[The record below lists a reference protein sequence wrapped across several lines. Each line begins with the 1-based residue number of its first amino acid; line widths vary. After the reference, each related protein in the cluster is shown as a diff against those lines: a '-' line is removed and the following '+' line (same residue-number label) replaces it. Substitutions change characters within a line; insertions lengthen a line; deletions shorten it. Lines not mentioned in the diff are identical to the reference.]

1 MQLRN
6 YQKKAVDSLLTQSKK
21 LLAKDGGKVCVFKA
35 PTGSGKTIMVADFLQ
50 KLSDERLP
58 LDLAFIWISSND
70 LHSQSK
76 EKLAS
81 HLTDSVYTLSFLEEV
96 QESAFKQNQIVFVN
110 WHSLTKKNHE
120 GEWSNV
126 LMRDNESDRNL
137 PTFVRNTKQE
147 GREIILIV
155 DESHYHYWS
164 DQSQE
169 LVHKEIAPKLTIEVS
184 ATPSIEPSGE
194 DVENGNAAFVSVP
207 YADVVGE
214 GMIKTDIVIN
224 KEIGKHR
231 SSKTDADE
239 AIIDASI
246 AEQAE
251 LMRLYQG
258 EKVNIRPLILIQ
270 LPSESSSTSV
280 LDQSKIKMIEK
291 HLADKHEITVD
302 NGRLAVWLSDRKDN
316 LDSITHNDGQVDVL
330 IFKQAIAIGWD
341 CPRAQILVMFREIRN
356 RTFEI
361 QTVGRILRMPEAKHY
376 EAAELNQAFVYTNL
390 EKIEIA
396 QDDDSQKFFNVSV
409 AHRETTYEN
418 IGLPSTYLSRIDYGD
433 LTLSF
438 RRFFYEEANKRFG
451 IASNDKTNVGYKKA
465 DKYLEL
471 YFDELTRPVI
481 SNAIIQNIDGAADII
496 GETVDFVVPEADL
509 KHKFELFAKIVS
521 LPFAPVRSHTKIQQA
536 IYDWFDSF
544 LGYKGKS
551 RAEIQRVIVCSEG
564 NQKIFQEIINT
575 AKERFEAIR
584 KQELAKKQ
592 RSREYEWEVPVVDYF
607 NERYERVDLAHCVLA
622 PCLLQEKRS
631 NPEKGFEELLSGSS
645 NISWWYKNREA
656 KETYFAIPYRDP
668 DSEIQRSFYPDYI
681 VVFKDGSIGIY
692 DTKSGMTASSE
703 ETGAKSD
710 ALVSY
715 IAKGKKRLKGG
726 IVVFDKTGSFVFVG
740 RQYNADLKAKGWER
754 LDV

>member
-1 MQLRN
+1 MQLRK
-6 YQKKAVDSLLTQSKK
+6 YQKIAVDSLLMQSKK
-21 LLAKDGGKVCVFKA
+21 LLAKDGSNVCVFKA

-50 KLSDERLP
+50 KLADEHLP

-76 EKLAS
+76 EKLAL
-81 HLTDSVYTLSFLEEV
+81 HLADTVYTLSFLENV
-96 QESAFKQNQIVFVN
+96 QEPAFKQNQIIFVN
-110 WHSLTKKNHE
+110 WHSLTKKNRE
-120 GEWSNV
+120 GEWSNT

-137 PTFVRNTKQE
+137 PNFVRNTKHE
-147 GREIILIV
+147 GREIVLIV

-169 LVHKEIAPKLTIEVS
+169 LVHDVIAPKLTIEVS
-184 ATPSIEPSGE
+184 ATPSIEPSAE
-194 DVENGNAAFVSVP
+194 DMANGNAGFVSVP

-224 KEIGKHR
+224 KEIGQHR
-231 SSKTDADE
+231 SSTTDADE

-246 AEQAE
+246 AERAE
-251 LMRLYQG
+251 LVRLYQM

-270 LPSESSSTSV
+270 LPSESASTSA
-280 LDQSKIKMIEK
+280 LDQSKLEMIEM
-291 HLADKHEITVD
+291 HLADEHGITVD

-316 LDSITHNDGQVDVL
+316 LENITLNDSQIDVL

-341 CPRAQILVMFREIRN
+341 CPRAQILVMFREIKN
-356 RTFEI
+356 KTFEI

-376 EAAELNQAFVYTNL
+376 ENPELNQAFVYTNL
-390 EKIEIA
+390 ERIEIA
-396 QDDDSQKFFNVSV
+396 QDDESQKFFSVSV
-409 AHRETTYEN
+409 AHRESAYEN
-418 IGLPSTYLSRIDYGD
+418 IALPSVYLSRIDYGD

-438 RRFFYEEANKRFG
+438 RKFFYEEANKRFG
-451 IASNDKTNVGYKKA
+451 ITPSDLGNAGYKKA

-471 YFDELTRPVI
+471 YFDELTKPVI
-481 SNAIIQNIDGAADII
+481 SNVIIQNIDGAMDII
-496 GETVDFVVPEADL
+496 GDTVEFVVPEADL

-536 IYDWFDSF
+536 IYDWFDNY
-544 LGYKGKS
+544 LGYRGKS
-551 RAEIQRVIVCSEG
+551 RAEIQRIVVCSG
-564 NQKIFQEIINT
+564 KNQVIFQEIINA
-575 AKERFEAIR
+575 AKERFEAMR
-584 KQELAKKQ
+584 KQELAGKQ
-592 RSREYEWEVPVVDYF
+592 RSRDYKWDVPAVDYF
-607 NERYERVDLAHCVLA
+607 NERYERVGLANYVLS

-631 NPEKGFEELLSGSS
+631 KPEQDFEGLLSASTAV
-645 NISWWYKNREA
+645 SWWYKNRES

-681 VVFKDGSIGIY
+681 VEFKDGSIGIY

-710 ALVSY
+710 AL
-715 IAKGKKRLKGG
+715 IAYLARDKRLRGG
-726 IVVFDKTGSFVFVG
+726 IVVLDRTGKFVFTG
-740 RQYNADLKAKGWER
+740 KQYSADLKAKGWER
-754 LDV
+754 LEI

>member
-21 LLAKDGGKVCVFKA
+21 LLAKDGSKICVFKA

-50 KLSDERLP
+50 KLADEHLP

-76 EKLAS
+76 EKLAL
-81 HLTDSVYTLSFLEEV
+81 HLADGVYTLSFLEEV
-96 QESAFKQNQIVFVN
+96 QEFAFKQNQIVFVN
-110 WHSLTKKNHE
+110 WHSLTKKNRE

-137 PTFVRNTKQE
+137 PTLVRNTKQE
-147 GREIILIV
+147 SREIVLIV

-169 LVHKEIAPKLTIEVS
+169 LVHDVISPKLTIEVS

-194 DVENGNAAFVSVP
+194 DVANGNAAFVSVP
-207 YADVVGE
+207 YADVVEE

-224 KEIGKHR
+224 KEIGRHR
-231 SSKTDADE
+231 SSRTDADE
-239 AIIDASI
+239 AIIDASV

-258 EKVNIRPLILIQ
+258 EKVSIRPLILIQ
-270 LPSESSSTSV
+270 LPSESASTSA
-280 LDQSKIKMIEK
+280 LDQSKIEMIET
-291 HLADKHEITVD
+291 HLADKHDITVD

-316 LDSITHNDGQVDVL
+316 LENITHHDSQVDVL

-341 CPRAQILVMFREIRN
+341 CPRAQILVMFREIKN
-356 RTFEI
+356 KTFEI

-376 EAAELNQAFVYTNL
+376 ENAELNQAFVYTNL

-396 QDDDSQKFFNVSV
+396 QDDESQRFFNVSV
-409 AHRETTYEN
+409 AHREATYKN
-418 IGLPSTYLSRIDYGD
+418 IALPSTYLSRIDYGD

-438 RRFFYEEANKRFG
+438 RKFFYEEANKRFG
-451 IASNDKTNVGYKKA
+451 ITSNDLGNAGYKKA
-465 DKYLEL
+465 DKHLEL
-471 YFDELTRPVI
+471 YFDELTKPVI
-481 SNAIIQNIDGAADII
+481 SNAIIQNIDGATDVI
-496 GETVDFVVPEADL
+496 GETVEFVVPEADL

-536 IYDWFDSF
+536 IYDWFDNY

-551 RAEIQRVIVCSEG
+551 RVEIQRVIVCSEG

-575 AKERFEAIR
+575 AKERFEAMR
-584 KQELAKKQ
+584 KQELAEKQ
-592 RSREYEWEVPVVDYF
+592 RSREYKWEVPAVDYF
-607 NERYERVDLAHCVLA
+607 NERYERVDLASYVMS

-631 NPEKGFEELLSGSS
+631 KPEKDFEELLSGSS

-656 KETYFAIPYRDP
+656 KETYLAIPYRDP
-668 DSEIQRSFYPDYI
+668 TSEIQRSFYPDY
-681 VVFKDGSIGIY
+681 VLEFKDGTVGIY
-692 DTKSGMTASSE
+692 DTKAGMTASSE

-710 ALVSY
+710 ALVAY
-715 IAKGKKRLKGG
+715 LAKDKQRLRGG
-726 IVVFDKTGSFVFVG
+726 IVVFDKTGSFVFTG
-740 RQYNADLKAKGWER
+740 KQYDVDLKVKGWER
-754 LDV
+754 LDL